1 MKYNT
6 DIIKQ
11 DGKNVI
17 VTAPCFSLS
26 QTLDCGQAFRFA
38 EVDGIWQGVVGDRLL
53 KMEQTDGGVLFYD
66 ITADEFCEK
75 YYDYFTLG
83 FDYAELQHELCAD
96 ETLKKAIEFAGGI
109 RLLKQDKWETLCSF
123 IISQNNNIPRIKGI
137 ISRLCKSFGE
147 KIDGSDEYTFPDAEK
162 IAALSLDDLAPL
174 RSGFRA
180 KYILDAA
187 QKVAN
192 GEIDY
197 TLLETAPLDEAR
209 AELMKI
215 KGVGPKVAECA
226 LLFSCGRFDAFPL
239 DVWMKRVMAVL
250 YPNGLPQCAVQY
262 KGIAQQYLFHYSR
275 CIKLSDNDETAI

>member
-11 DGKNVI
+11 DGKNI
-17 VTAPCFSLS
+17 IITAPCFSLS
-26 QTLDCGQAFRFA
+26 QTLDCGQAFRFF
-38 EVDGIWQGVVGDRLL
+38 EEDGVWQGVVGNRLL
-53 KMEQTDGGVLFYD
+53 KMKQTDGGVCYFD
-66 ITADEFCEK
+66 ITAEEFCEK

-83 FDYAELQHELCAD
+83 FDYAALQHELCAD
-96 ETLKKAIEFAGGI
+96 DTLKKAIDFAGGI

-137 ISRLCKSFGE
+137 ISRLCETFGD
-147 KIDGSDEYTFPDAEK
+147 KISGCDEYTFPTADK
-162 IAALSLDDLAPL
+162 IAKLSVDDLAPL

-187 QKVAN
+187 KKVSCD
-192 GEIDY
+192 EIDFD
-197 TLLETAPLDEAR
+197 LLETAPLDDAR

-215 KGVGPKVAECA
+215 KGVGPKVAECV
-226 LLFSCGRFDAFPL
+226 LLFSCSRFDAFPL

-250 YPNGLPQCAVQY
+250 YPSGLPECALQY
-262 KGIAQQYLFHYSR
+262 RGIAQQYLFHYSR
-275 CIKLSDNDETAI
+275 SIKLSDNDESAE

>member
-17 VTAPCFSLS
+17 VTAPCFSLA

-96 ETLKKAIEFAGGI
+96 DTLKKAIEFAGGI

-147 KIDGSDEYTFPDAEK
+147 KIDGCDEYTFPAAEK
-162 IAALSLDDLAPL
+162 IAALPLDDLAPL

-187 QKVAN
+187 QKVASGHEDRPPHN
-192 GEIDY
+192 RPAQGHGRDDVRRRRLR
-197 TLLETAPLDEAR
+197 TGRAPGGHTAPDGGHRRGRR
-209 AELMKI
+209 A
-215 KGVGPKVAECA
+215 
-226 LLFSCGRFDAFPL
+226 D
-239 DVWMKRVMAVL
+239 
-250 YPNGLPQCAVQY
+250 
-262 KGIAQQYLFHYSR
+262 
-275 CIKLSDNDETAI
+275 